1 MRCMADSVY
10 LETSVISAL
19 FDERPDPV
27 CAAQYQQTRQWYE
40 EEGHNYDLF
49 SSAMAIEELRTG
61 QYDHQME
68 AVCFAE
74 ALKLLQVN
82 DEVLGVSR
90 IYIDRTA
97 IPRSKLGDAV
107 HLAAASV
114 HGMDYLLTW
123 NCRHL
128 ANPNRVRQIAE
139 INRRLGL
146 MTPVI
151 ATPAMLYL
159 EDQP

>member
-1 MRCMADSVY
+1 MGDSVY

-27 CAAQYQQTRQWYE
+27 CVAQHQQTRQWYE
-40 EEGHNYDLF
+40 EEAHNHDLF
-49 SSAMAIEELRTG
+49 GSAMTVDELRSG
-61 QYDHQME
+61 KYDHQME

-74 ALKLLQVN
+74 GLRLLPVD
-82 DEVLGVSR
+82 DEVLGVSQ
-90 IYIDRTA
+90 IYLDRTA

-107 HLAAASV
+107 HMAIASA
-114 HGMDYLLTW
+114 HKMDYLLTW

-128 ANPNRVRQIAE
+128 ANPTKVRQIAE

-146 MTPVI
+146 LTPVI
-151 ATPAMLYL
+151 ATPAMLYG

>member
-1 MRCMADSVY
+1 MADSVY
-10 LETSVISAL
+10 LETSMISAL
-19 FDERPDPV
+19 FDERPEPV
-27 CAAQYQQTRQWYE
+27 CRAQHQQARQWYE
-40 EEGHNYDLF
+40 EEGHNYELF
-49 SSAMAIEELRTG
+49 TSAMAIEELRSG

-74 ALKLLQVN
+74 GLELLPVS
-82 DEVLGVSR
+82 DEVLGVSQ
-90 IYIDRTA
+90 IYVDQAA
-97 IPRSKLGDAV
+97 IPRLKLGDAV
-107 HLAAASV
+107 HLAVAAV
-114 HGMDYLLTW
+114 HRMDYLLTW

-128 ANPNRVRQIAE
+128 VNPNKVRRIAE

-151 ATPAMLYL
+151 ATPAMLYR